1 MIRVMKIFSMS
12 QQVFSIKLFILLI
25 FLWLALIA
33 SSLAIVFVTYETR
46 VEFNHLEALKREQNK
61 LQVVLGQYL
70 LEESAWASFNRIEK
84 IASERLQM
92 QVPKAERI
100 IMITS
105 KVKSDE
111 G

>member
-1 MIRVMKIFSMS
+1 MKVLSVN
-12 QQVFSIKLFILLI
+12 QQACSFKLFILI
-25 FLWLALIA
+25 VFLWLALIA
-33 SSLAIVFVTYETR
+33 SSLAIVFVTYKTR
-46 VEFNHLEALKREQNK
+46 VEFNHLEALRREQNK
-61 LQVVLGQYL
+61 LQVVLGQYW

-84 IASERLQM
+84 IASEHLQM

>member
-1 MIRVMKIFSMS
+1 MIRVMKMFSVN
-12 QQVFSIKLFILLI
+12 QQAFSLKLFILLVV
-25 FLWLALIA
+25 LWLALIA
-33 SSLAIVFVTYETR
+33 SSLAIVVVTYETR

-92 QVPKAERI
+92 QVPRAERI

>member
-1 MIRVMKIFSMS
+1 MKISHINR
-12 QQVFSIKLFILLI
+12 QAISIKMFILII

-33 SSLAIVFVTYETR
+33 SSLAIVVVTYEAR
-46 VEFNHLEALKREQNK
+46 ADFNNLEALRREQNK

-70 LEESAWASFNRIEK
+70 LEESTWASFNRIEK
-84 IASERLQM
+84 IASESLQM
-92 QVPKAERI
+92 QVPKEEHI

-105 KVKSDE
+105 KVKPNE